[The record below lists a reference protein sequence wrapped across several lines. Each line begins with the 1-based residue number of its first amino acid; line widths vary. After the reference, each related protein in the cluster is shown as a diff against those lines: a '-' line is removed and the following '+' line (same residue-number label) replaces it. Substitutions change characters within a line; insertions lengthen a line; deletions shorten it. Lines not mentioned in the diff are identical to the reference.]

1 MISQKIYGK
10 FNPPVIVEF
19 LQTRFISTNKETSNI
34 LQKSLLWNDTKKERF
49 IHIFFNFNDSIF
61 IVFLVA

>member
-10 FNPPVIVEF
+10 FNPPVTVEF

-49 IHIFFNFNDSIF
+49 IHIFFNFNDSICILF
-61 IVFLVA
+61 F